1 MVIILTVLI
10 LSIQTHNSSLL
21 TGDPEFKKLEKKE
34 AISIEWLA

>member
-1 MVIILTVLI
+1 MPMLLPPLWLQFTILPF
-10 LSIQTHNSSLL
+10 S